1 MRIIYRFLDFL
12 GGIKPEKLFL
22 SLALTCG
29 AISLILV
36 PVFTVPDEGAHLW
49 TSYSIF
55 SETIPEDLA
64 ISPQEILKKLNN
76 KTYFEDI
83 FLKKVDF
90 KYDRLTVA
98 PKTLTTF
105 KANEKDSKP
114 VHVKGSPMDLAH
126 IPQAIGLFIGRY
138 VYGSVGSVMLLGRLI
153 NMAVFILIIYF
164 VIKYTRKW
172 KLVIMCIALFPMII
186 QQIASLSYDVFNYA
200 IIIAW
205 VVLVLNI
212 AYKYIKVTN
221 KVLLISVVLS
231 VLILLTKPINFVLL
245 LLLPIIL
252 FIKLQESPGSK
263 TYQKLL
269 EVNKFVRNNKK
280 FIIICTAIAVVML
293 FSGVILLKHSLV
305 MSNVKLV
312 INTFLR
318 PEINTQL
325 DPIVLTGIVGNFGW
339 LWYRLPAWLVFINLL
354 ALCIVL
360 LKDNVKTLKNN
371 KYLFYIFTGM
381 FLAYLTGMFLA
392 MYLLW
397 TRLTFVGGV
406 NAIYIQGV
414 QGRYITPILILLV
427 PAFGLL
433 SSYIDIKLTYNRTQ
447 ALLAIITTLTL
458 STYLF
463 LTYIFYYTTANGIRD
478 VIIKL

>member
-12 GGIKPEKLFL
+12 GAIKPEKLFL

-98 PKTLTTF
+98 PKTLITF

-172 KLVIMCIALFPMII
+172 KLAILCIALFPMMI

-245 LLLPIIL
+245 LLLPII
-252 FIKLQESPGSK
+252 
-263 TYQKLL
+263 
-269 EVNKFVRNNKK
+269 
-280 FIIICTAIAVVML
+280 
-293 FSGVILLKHSLV
+293 
-305 MSNVKLV
+305 
-312 INTFLR
+312 
-318 PEINTQL
+318 
-325 DPIVLTGIVGNFGW
+325 
-339 LWYRLPAWLVFINLL
+339 
-354 ALCIVL
+354 
-360 LKDNVKTLKNN
+360 
-371 KYLFYIFTGM
+371 
-381 FLAYLTGMFLA
+381 
-392 MYLLW
+392 
-397 TRLTFVGGV
+397 
-406 NAIYIQGV
+406 
-414 QGRYITPILILLV
+414 
-427 PAFGLL
+427 
-433 SSYIDIKLTYNRTQ
+433 
-447 ALLAIITTLTL
+447 
-458 STYLF
+458 
-463 LTYIFYYTTANGIRD
+463 
-478 VIIKL
+478 